1 MQWILQVFFFRKTN
15 RIGGDMRYNAGKVEK
30 RDELQEKGKRN
41 LGRKR
46 KGETCGEYKWEERQ
60 TYG

>member
-1 MQWILQVFFFRKTN
+1 
-15 RIGGDMRYNAGKVEK
+15 MRYNAGKVEK

-46 KGETCGEYKWEERQ
+46 KGQTCREYKWEEIQ
-60 TYG
+60 TSG